1 MPLIISPK
9 TTSEA
14 IGQFSSMLNL
24 EKVHPSETRFW
35 HDNFRDN
42 FYRSA
47 DGTVNALFTGY
58 SGAVVGRA
66 IFEYYDMYK
75 DQDPN
80 PAIYFVGRAF
90 AFSSS
95 HLELGDIVTAFDSY
109 SPDSFEQKI
118 YENARITGV
127 RDITQP
133 DAKLYIKLLSVAFEN
148 HINIKQ
154 VNVYCTISSGLA
166 PGFNKAEDLL
176 AAGMLQQ
183 LALLNKDAR
192 KGFHC
197 GEYESAAVL
206 ATSRLLGI
214 PAIALMDI
222 KDKRNSATDYIVAS
236 DEQKSTGLANILE
249 LIKKSVSAE

>member
-58 SGAVVGRA
+58 SGAVVGQA
-66 IFEYYDMYK
+66 IFEYYDRYNNH
-75 DQDPN
+75 DPN
-80 PAIYFVGRAF
+80 PGIYFVGRAF

-95 HLELGDIVTAFDSY
+95 NLELGDIVTALDSY
-109 SPDSFEQKI
+109 SPDSFEQVI
-118 YENARITGV
+118 YENARIIGIA
-127 RDITQP
+127 DITRP
-133 DAKLYIKLLSVAFEN
+133 DMNLYRKILAVALEN
-148 HINIKQ
+148 RINVKQ
-154 VNVYCTISSGLA
+154 VHVYCTISPGVAL
-166 PGFNKAEDLL
+166 GFNKAEDLL
-176 AAGMLQQ
+176 ATGMLQK
-183 LALLNKDAR
+183 LAMLKDAG

-197 GEYESAAVL
+197 GEYESAAAL

-222 KDKRNSATDYIVAS
+222 KDKRNSATDYVVAS

-249 LIKKSVSAE
+249 LIKKSILAE